1 MVKSRKTGGALQTAA
16 GNTPDRGGPP
26 RERHMERLPRRMIE
40 RFAPGEAQLH
50 EGASEPAVDTC
61 CLSPVWKHG
70 LPLRQ

>member
-16 GNTPDRGGPP
+16 GNTPDRGGTP

-50 EGASEPAVDTC
+50 PEQNGPAADTC
-61 CLSPVWKHG
+61 CPYG
-70 LPLRQ
+70 NECCRLRRY